1 MADLPTDPWISK
13 IIFEGAKRNVQED
26 VIAIISVLNNSHNLF
41 FKKVYNN
48 NFNKSEE
55 LDEIKHRY
63 SDETGDLITFLNIF
77 NKIFGNCKKKL
88 RHERDAEIRR
98 ICKESC
104 FNMRSAFSIIE
115 YYDEIKQRN

>member
-1 MADLPTDPWISK
+1 MADLPTDPWISN

-41 FKKVYNN
+41 FQKVYNN

-63 SDETGDLITFLNIF
+63 WDETGDLIAFLNIF

-88 RHERDAEIRR
+88 RHE
-98 ICKESC
+98 
-104 FNMRSAFSIIE
+104 
-115 YYDEIKQRN
+115 